1 MKVAKKIARLAMK
14 RIFMGLLLSRGGSG
28 GLPYDDADAKVV
40 TLVAIAHG
48 LAGGGAAV
56 LRRL

>member
-1 MKVAKKIARLAMK
+1 MK

-28 GLPYDDADAKVV
+28 GLPYDDAGAKVV

-56 LRRL
+56 LRGL